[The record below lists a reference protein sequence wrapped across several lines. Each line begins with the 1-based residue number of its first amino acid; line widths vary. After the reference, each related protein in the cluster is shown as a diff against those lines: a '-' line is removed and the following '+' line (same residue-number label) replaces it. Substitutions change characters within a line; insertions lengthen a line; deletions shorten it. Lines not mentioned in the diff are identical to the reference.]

1 MIQENQIFFFLML
14 TKFLKFYTIILY
26 FHAHSINNTFV
37 CPHKILK
44 RIEKKIIHQFNSI
57 I

>member
-14 TKFLKFYTIILY
+14 TKFSKFYTIILY

-37 CPHKILK
+37 CSHKILK
-44 RIEKKIIHQFNSI
+44 RIEKKKLSI
-57 I
+57 NLTA